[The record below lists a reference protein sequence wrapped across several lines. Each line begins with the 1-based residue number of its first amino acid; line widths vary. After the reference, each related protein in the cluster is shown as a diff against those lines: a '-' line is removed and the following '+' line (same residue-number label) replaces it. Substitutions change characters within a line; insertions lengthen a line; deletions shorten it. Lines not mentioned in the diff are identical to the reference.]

1 MTQGE
6 GDEEDGEFWDYLER
20 GGEGSGRD
28 IGSTSTGWKEREN
41 LTKGLDEFKPKL
53 FVVDEDPSKPL
64 EQVGLGTL
72 IKKATLG
79 KLGGF
84 MNRSSLNDDNVF
96 LLDTGWK
103 IFVWIGKG
111 ANAGEKVA
119 ALGAVDR
126 YAQTEPRAKELPVT
140 VVKGGQERGGFWKLF
155 K

>member
-6 GDEEDGEFWDYLER
+6 GDEENDEFWDYLER
-20 GGEGSGRD
+20 GGEGSSRE

-41 LTKGLDEFKPKL
+41 LTKDLDEFKPKL
-53 FVVDEDPSKPL
+53 FVVDEDPAKPL

-155 K
+155 N